1 MSYVGGKAKAHF
13 LFDVLNSPRFDGW
26 AYFEPCCGYCHVL
39 RRVVNKRSYA
49 ASDSNALLL
58 VLLRAVQDGTPLP
71 EPVSRARYDAL
82 RRARELTLETALAA
96 FALSFNGKE
105 FGGYTRTYT
114 RRDGRVDDIFQS
126 RLNYYAK
133 LRASPPFRAAR
144 LECTSYQTLPMDTQ
158 PADTLVF
165 LDPPYNDCTGYSGP
179 PFDTAA
185 FWDTATR
192 WSRSVVVLVS
202 EYACERPD
210 WVVVHQA
217 PKAVTL
223 SGGAKQTVRLEKLFC
238 HASVLARHQPLRAP
252 PSDRTPCP
260 LPPPTSE
267 TATRSNATRT
277 RSSAALSN
285 ATRTT
290 RHAHPRTRQR
300 ASLTRAAPSGRRRAC
315 PRRAQT

>member
-58 VLLRAVQDGTPLP
+58 VLLTAVQDGTPLP

-126 RLNYYAK
+126 RLNYYAT
-133 LRASPPFRAAR
+133 LRASAFFRRAR
-144 LECTSYQTLPMDTQ
+144 LECADYQALPIDAQ
-158 PADTLVF
+158 PADTLV
-165 LDPPYNDCTGYSGP
+165 YG
-179 PFDTAA
+179 
-185 FWDTATR
+185 
-192 WSRSVVVLVS
+192 
-202 EYACERPD
+202 
-210 WVVVHQA
+210 
-217 PKAVTL
+217 
-223 SGGAKQTVRLEKLFC
+223 
-238 HASVLARHQPLRAP
+238 
-252 PSDRTPCP
+252 RTS
-260 LPPPTSE
+260 T
-267 TATRSNATRT
+267 
-277 RSSAALSN
+277 
-285 ATRTT
+285 
-290 RHAHPRTRQR
+290 HP
-300 ASLTRAAPSGRRRAC
+300 TRAAPATRARPLTRPPSGRRR
-315 PRRAQT
+315 RAGRAPSSSS

>member
-71 EPVSRARYDAL
+71 EPLSRARYDAL

-133 LRASPPFRAAR
+133 LRASPSFRAAR
-144 LECTSYQTLPMDTQ
+144 LECTGYQTLPMETQ

-165 LDPPYNDCTGYSGP
+165 LDPPYNDCTGYPGP
-179 PFDTAA
+179 PFDTAT

-223 SGGAKQTVRLEKLFC
+223 SGGAKQIVRLEKLFC

-267 TATRSNATRT
+267 TATHATRSNATRT
-277 RSSAALSN
+277 RSSATRSSATRSN
-285 ATRTT
+285 ATRSNAT
-290 RHAHPRTRQR
+290 RSNATARVPH
-300 ASLTRAAPSGRRRAC
+300 
-315 PRRAQT
+315 PRRAVR